1 MLQGTISRSEKTGPF
16 SHQLPFPELATRDF
30 RAASWPQLRRFR

>member
-30 RAASWPQLRRFR
+30 RAGGIFHNIH